1 MDANLLGRV
10 HHCQCGRDHAVLTK
24 RVEIGRH
31 ILPELPQWMLQ
42 DGLTGD
48 VFLVADERTWE
59 AAGRQVYQ
67 ILTGAG
73 RNVRYHILRGEELHA
88 DSRCIGEVMVAME
101 PVADV
106 IVAVGTGT
114 INDLSR
120 FCAHRLGIPYLIVA
134 TAPSMDGFA
143 SSVTP
148 VIRDHFKITY
158 PGIHPTQVIGDL
170 EVLCQSPLPMMAAGF
185 GDILGKRVALVDWT
199 LGQTMT
205 GEFYCPTIAG
215 MMEEALQACLAVAP
229 QLPSRSPEAVGGL
242 MNALALSGIAMQMM
256 GNSRPASGAEHHIS
270 HFLEMRDMARGRP
283 STYHGDK
290 VGVASLLALR
300 VYEKFF
306 AGNPPAQGK
315 VLAGEELVAALQKA
329 YGPAFD
335 GIMQESG
342 SYLNLPSDWE
352 DWKAHVIENWA
363 RYQKTA
369 AAFPALRAAGA
380 QALRAA
386 HGPVTP
392 QDMGYSR
399 GDIADAMRYAR
410 FIRGGRPTILTVA
423 AQWGCL
429 DGIVEEILDEVF

>member
-158 PGIHPTQVIGDL
+158 PGIHPKQVIGDL

-185 GDILGKRVALVDWT
+185 GDILGKRVALVD
-199 LGQTMT
+199 
-205 GEFYCPTIAG
+205 
-215 MMEEALQACLAVAP
+215 
-229 QLPSRSPEAVGGL
+229 
-242 MNALALSGIAMQMM
+242 
-256 GNSRPASGAEHHIS
+256 
-270 HFLEMRDMARGRP
+270 
-283 STYHGDK
+283 
-290 VGVASLLALR
+290 
-300 VYEKFF
+300 
-306 AGNPPAQGK
+306 
-315 VLAGEELVAALQKA
+315 
-329 YGPAFD
+329 
-335 GIMQESG
+335 
-342 SYLNLPSDWE
+342 
-352 DWKAHVIENWA
+352 
-363 RYQKTA
+363 
-369 AAFPALRAAGA
+369 
-380 QALRAA
+380 
-386 HGPVTP
+386 
-392 QDMGYSR
+392 
-399 GDIADAMRYAR
+399 
-410 FIRGGRPTILTVA
+410 
-423 AQWGCL
+423 
-429 DGIVEEILDEVF
+429 